1 MSSACLSAC
10 PKECAPCSPPFLCS
24 FLRHQQVP
32 AVRAGLAE
40 PLVCPGV
47 VVAHHFKAAVVFE
60 LFLVM
65 C

>member
-1 MSSACLSAC
+1 M
-10 PKECAPCSPPFLCS
+10 
-24 FLRHQQVP
+24 P

-47 VVAHHFKAAVVFE
+47 VVAHHFNAAVVFE